1 MKFWPTINAGTKVHL
16 VRNFNKTWRFF
27 FEILNRKQVLTT
39 MADRIPKPYFDSGKK
54 FKKVENWKKI

>member
-39 MADRIPKPYFDSGKK
+39 KADRIPKPYFDSGK
-54 FKKVENWKKI
+54 N